1 MNNNQIPTNYFTMEL
16 AGEDADLMTE
26 VVNQGI
32 DSRLEGFTRSTF
44 QWHIHTMKG
53 TKIPLDEWSAG
64 GGEKRYGRALVS
76 KLHCTIHPAEMQ
88 ILIRRLVEIGD
99 YQKPGLPNAMCDN
112 AFSLADS
119 IVEIYHD
126 IDLWL
131 LEEKHPNLRR
141 AA

>member
-26 VVNQGI
+26 IVNAGI

-44 QWHIHTMKG
+44 QWYIHTTGSKA
-53 TKIPLDEWSAG
+53 IPLDEWSAG
-64 GGEKRYGRALVS
+64 GGEKRYGRALIG
-76 KLHCTIHPAEMQ
+76 KLHCAIHPNEMQ

-99 YQKPGLPNAMCDN
+99 YEWGRISDDEMCQNAAD
-112 AFSLADS
+112 LADA
-119 IVEIYHD
+119 IVEIHYGVSMGYG
-126 IDLWL
+126 IA
-131 LEEKHPNLRR
+131 EE

>member
-1 MNNNQIPTNYFTMEL
+1 MNNNQIPNDWFTMEL

-53 TKIPLDEWSAG
+53 TSIPIKEWSAG
-64 GGEKRYGRALVS
+64 GGEKRYGRAFTS
-76 KLHCTIHPAEMQ
+76 KLHCAIHPDEMQ

-99 YQKPGLPNAMCDN
+99 YEWGQISDDEMCDN
-112 AFSLADS
+112 AAGLADA
-119 IVEIYHD
+119 IVEIHYGVSMGYG
-126 IDLWL
+126 IA
-131 LEEKHPNLRR
+131 EEV
-141 AA
+141 A